1 MNKIYLKNNG
11 VYFFTGENSEEKT
24 KFLENILIEN
34 GIKSNSLFDVHDIRR
49 FIFGDHY
56 TYDLDDNCIYQI
68 SYNFE
73 DFSLIETLLNIIT
86 MRSKQGLLTLID
98 IEELNEKQLKKLRYY
113 FFNEKI
119 EFSFFNFTEKTKIK
133 NGEINSKSKFIVNSF
148 ELKHMNID
156 VIGDIHGLYSDFVNF
171 ISELGYT
178 VENNTIQHK
187 DNRKIL
193 FLGDVVDRGQES
205 LKMLKIMYNSVKY
218 NGHYAIIG
226 NHENKISQ
234 FFKHYNKFNNIP
246 PLNNAN
252 SETILELLSIDKSE
266 QEKYINFI
274 DSLPHYYTYKN
285 YAFIHGNIDYFEP
298 KSVLRSKMIYGAG
311 KEEQTDIKYQ
321 KLYDEGVNKYTIFH
335 GHYIQEGNLENVF
348 SLERK
353 QAYAGELGV
362 LPLDKFIQDSESMS
376 QVDSFKKNL
385 KTYKCNFDFD
395 IHSEKFL
402 YKENFDKYFEEGF
415 LLKEQ
420 NKEKSLSLY
429 KYSNS
434 IDNSNMFI
442 FDDYLLNS
450 NGIIFDFASNIVC
463 NPAKKIFNYK
473 NLPNQNFYR
482 NKDYIFR
489 EKISGYN
496 FNVSYNKIED
506 KLLFSSSQFIYDKR
520 LSFVFNKI
528 RNSFYD
534 SLLNFCKNNNVTISL
549 CYSSNSFYL
558 TNVKECNLK
567 GKEYTEK
574 ELDECSKKIG
584 YLKRPKYFEE
594 DIEIVFNNLK
604 ENKNAKGFIVKCKDT
619 EDCLFY
625 VENDMS
631 AYFKFLRNLN
641 KEEKTS
647 ISTGKCYKI
656 KKEFHEICKYIN
668 NNPKYKNK
676 IFSLK
681 ESDIL
686 NILNDFR
693 N

>member
-252 SETILELLSIDKSE
+252 SETILELLSIW
-266 QEKYINFI
+266 
-274 DSLPHYYTYKN
+274 
-285 YAFIHGNIDYFEP
+285 
-298 KSVLRSKMIYGAG
+298 
-311 KEEQTDIKYQ
+311 
-321 KLYDEGVNKYTIFH
+321 
-335 GHYIQEGNLENVF
+335 
-348 SLERK
+348 
-353 QAYAGELGV
+353 
-362 LPLDKFIQDSESMS
+362 
-376 QVDSFKKNL
+376 
-385 KTYKCNFDFD
+385 
-395 IHSEKFL
+395 
-402 YKENFDKYFEEGF
+402 
-415 LLKEQ
+415 
-420 NKEKSLSLY
+420 
-429 KYSNS
+429 
-434 IDNSNMFI
+434 
-442 FDDYLLNS
+442 
-450 NGIIFDFASNIVC
+450 
-463 NPAKKIFNYK
+463 
-473 NLPNQNFYR
+473 
-482 NKDYIFR
+482 
-489 EKISGYN
+489 
-496 FNVSYNKIED
+496 
-506 KLLFSSSQFIYDKR
+506 
-520 LSFVFNKI
+520 
-528 RNSFYD
+528 
-534 SLLNFCKNNNVTISL
+534 
-549 CYSSNSFYL
+549 
-558 TNVKECNLK
+558 
-567 GKEYTEK
+567 
-574 ELDECSKKIG
+574 
-584 YLKRPKYFEE
+584 
-594 DIEIVFNNLK
+594 
-604 ENKNAKGFIVKCKDT
+604 
-619 EDCLFY
+619 
-625 VENDMS
+625 
-631 AYFKFLRNLN
+631 
-641 KEEKTS
+641 
-647 ISTGKCYKI
+647 
-656 KKEFHEICKYIN
+656 
-668 NNPKYKNK
+668 
-676 IFSLK
+676 
-681 ESDIL
+681 
-686 NILNDFR
+686 
-693 N
+693 